1 MDTKVDTISTVTQP
15 ITWNTKRGL
24 GDWVRFERYNDGL
37 RYPIDE
43 PYQKKGSTVR
53 FVLPTGK
60 KKTEMFLY
68 EETDD
73 QILAAVQKKYSNFKF
88 TLP

>member
-1 MDTKVDTISTVTQP
+1 MIDSREGVAQTIT
-15 ITWNTKRGL
+15 INIKRWL

-43 PYQKKGSTVR
+43 PYQKKGSTAR

-60 KKTEMFLY
+60 KKTEMFSY
-68 EETDD
+68 ESTNEE
-73 QILAAVQKKYSNFKF
+73 ILAAIQKKYSNFKF
-88 TLP
+88 TLNP